1 MKVTILRSRA
11 IDPAVNK
18 VAEALA
24 QNGHD
29 VKLLVWDREGNK
41 NVEKNTLYTVNRFN
55 LKAPHDKSTVL
66 FYVPIWWLYV
76 FFFLLR
82 DNSDVIH
89 VCDLYT
95 LIPAIPIKLIRKV
108 KLCYTIYD
116 FYANN
121 LPDGRP
127 YLIRKLL
134 RKWIASVDKFGIR
147 FTDVLFLV
155 DESRY
160 EEVKGA
166 QINKLVYIYNSPPD
180 YFDVKQRKES
190 RNAGTEITI
199 FYAGIISK
207 LRGLQYMIKAVQ
219 DLDDVRLIMSGSVCD
234 KELIEKSI
242 LQYGKIQY
250 LGWLPSYGDVLKKT
264 LEADVLFR
272 FSDPKIPKTKYESPN
287 KLFEAM
293 MFGKPI
299 IVSDDSSMADIVRKK
314 NCGLVV
320 PYGDVGAIK
329 EAVIKLKND
338 SSLYRKLGASGRKAY
353 EDKYNWAI
361 MERRL
366 LDVYNDISN
375 LKISNARAF

>member
-24 QNGHD
+24 KNGHD
-29 VKLLVWDREGNK
+29 AKLLVWDREGNK
-41 NVEKNTLYTVNRFN
+41 KVEKNTLYTVNRFN
-55 LKAPHDKSTVL
+55 LKAPYDKSAVL
-66 FYVPIWWLYV
+66 FYVPIWWSYV
-76 FFFLLR
+76 FFYLLR
-82 DNSDVIH
+82 ANSDVIH
-89 VCDLYT
+89 VCDFYT

-147 FTDVLFLV
+147 FADVLFLA

-166 QINKLVYIYNSPPD
+166 RINRLVYIYNSPPD
-180 YFDVKQRKES
+180 FLDVKQEREA
-190 RNAGTEITI
+190 RDGAEIII
-199 FYAGIISK
+199 FYAGLIHKS
-207 LRGLQYMIKAVQ
+207 RGLEAMMKAVR
-219 DLDDVRLIMSGSVCD
+219 DLDGVRLIIGGTGADSAIIEKLASQYKNIQYIGWIPSYA
-234 KELIEKSI
+234 ELIEKT
-242 LQYGKIQY
+242 
-250 LGWLPSYGDVLKKT
+250 LK
-264 LEADVLFR
+264 ADILFR
-272 FSDPKIPKTKYESPN
+272 FIDPKIPKSKYESPN

-293 MFGKPI
+293 MCEKPI
-299 IVSDDSSMADIVRKK
+299 IVSDGSSMANIVKK
-314 NCGLVV
+314 ENCGMVV

-329 EAVIKLKND
+329 EAVIKIKND

-375 LKISNARAF
+375 LNVSNARAF

>member
-11 IDPAVNK
+11 IDSAVNK

-41 NVEKNTLYTVNRFN
+41 NVENNNGYTTYRFR
-55 LKAPHDKSTVL
+55 LKAPHDKPTVL

-76 FFFLLR
+76 FFFLLK
-82 DNSDVIH
+82 DDSDVIH
-89 VCDLYT
+89 ACDFYT
-95 LIPAIPIKLIRKV
+95 LMPAIPIKLIRKV

-166 QINKLVYIYNSPPD
+166 RINRLVYIYNSPPD
-180 YFDVKQRKES
+180 FLDVKQEQEPQT
-190 RNAGTEITI
+190 GTRITI
-199 FYAGIISK
+199 FYAGLLHKS
-207 LRGLQYMIKAVQ
+207 RGLEAMMKAVG
-219 DLDDVRLIMSGSVCD
+219 DLDGVRLIIGGTGAYNDV
-234 KELIEKSI
+234 IEK
-242 LQYGKIQY
+242 LAGQYKNIQY
-250 LGWLPSYGDVLKKT
+250 IGWVPYEEVVKKT
-264 LEADVLFR
+264 IKGDISFAFY
-272 FSDPKIPKTKYESPN
+272 DPKIPNNRYASPN

-293 MFGKPI
+293 MCEKPI
-299 IVSDDSSMADIVRKK
+299 IVSDDSTMADIVRKE
-314 NCGLVV
+314 NCGIVV

-338 SSLYRKLGASGRKAY
+338 PGLRQKLGKNGRKAY
-353 EDKYNWAI
+353 EEKYNWDI
-361 MERRL
+361 MEKRL
-366 LDVYNDISN
+366 I
-375 LKISNARAF
+375 NAYKKVERET